1 MKAALWILASIAILC
16 STVVL
21 GVIAY
26 THFLISVFP

>member
-1 MKAALWILASIAILC
+1 MKLALQIIGGIAILC